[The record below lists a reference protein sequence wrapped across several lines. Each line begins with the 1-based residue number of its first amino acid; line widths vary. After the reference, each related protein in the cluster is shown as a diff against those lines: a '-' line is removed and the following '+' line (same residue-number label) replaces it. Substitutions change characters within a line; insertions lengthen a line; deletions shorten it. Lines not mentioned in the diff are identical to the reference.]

1 MLGLFNKG
9 KGKHTTDNGFYSL
22 EDILKTCPDA
32 FYYVVFGKRSN
43 GKTYACLKRILDNY
57 WDDGS
62 EGIYLRREVEEI
74 KGANGGRV
82 FNGLV
87 ANGYIAKLT
96 NGAWSGVTYYNRA
109 FYLSKWDD
117 DLAKE
122 VKDSK
127 PFCYAMA
134 LSEMLKYKSSQF
146 PNVTTIVFDEFII
159 RNSGRSYL
167 MDEFVTFAN
176 TISTIVRS
184 SRKAKIFMIGNTV
197 NMYNPYFSE
206 MGLYKVK
213 EMKQGDINEY
223 QYGDSDLK
231 VAVEYAEDLTA
242 KHTHQGDVYFAF
254 DNPKLKMITT
264 GEWELPVYPRP
275 SIKIEREDV
284 KFRFFMICPDD
295 NIVQG
300 DVIEKDDNMFI
311 HFHKKTG
318 EIYDYDLIYS
328 LEFNPSK
335 HYAINPYKSFNQVT
349 KVIAALLTRE
359 KVSFGSNMVGEQVR
373 NYLLNANKFSFMNL

>member
-9 KGKHTTDNGFYSL
+9 KHTTDGGFYSL
-22 EDILKTCPDA
+22 EDILKVCSDA
-32 FYYVVFGKRSN
+32 YYYVIFGKRSN
-43 GKTYACLKRILDNY
+43 GKTYACLKRVLKQY
-57 WDDGS
+57 WDNGE
-62 EGIYLRREVEEI
+62 EGVYLRREVEEI
-74 KGANGGRV
+74 RGANGGRI
-82 FNGLV
+82 FNGII
-87 ANGYIAKLT
+87 ANGYISKVT
-96 NGAWSGVTYYNRA
+96 NGEWSGVTYYNRS

-117 DLAKE
+117 ELDREIKS
-122 VKDSK
+122 DK

-134 LSEMLKYKSSQF
+134 LSEMTKNKGSSY
-146 PNVTTIVFDEFII
+146 PNVTTIIFDEFIM
-159 RNSGRSYL
+159 RSSGRSYL
-167 MDEFVTFAN
+167 TDEFVLFMN
-176 TISTIVRS
+176 TISTIVRT
-184 SRKAKIFMIGNTV
+184 RNNVKVFMIGNTV
-197 NMYNPYFSE
+197 NMYNPYFTE
-206 MGLYKVK
+206 MGLLKAK
-213 EMKQGDINEY
+213 DMKQGDINVY
-223 QYGDSDLK
+223 QYGDGSLK

-254 DNPKLKMITT
+254 DNPKLNMITN
-264 GEWELPVYPRP
+264 GAWELPVYPRP

-300 DVIEKDDNMFI
+300 DIIEKDDNMFI